1 MGCLSLS
8 HMAVARVKCDTAVT
22 MQCKRPDLPLES
34 SHHWDSRD
42 QEAAPGSVH
51 WAWPLAAAEHSYSFT
66 GPNSGITHVPQMPW
80 PTQHPVLALLSPG
93 FRKKSYFHFDN
104 ELQHKGNI
112 PAVEGRSHISI
123 HLQQSL
129 IQRTWEVPDSLPM
142 HLFHKEK
149 QAKNLGAK
157 TEPLFPSGSYNA
169 RRWFSLWK
177 EITLKSWR

>member
-1 MGCLSLS
+1 MGCSSLS

-42 QEAAPGSVH
+42 QETAPGSVH
-51 WAWPLAAAEHSYSFT
+51 WAWPLAAAEHIYSFT

-80 PTQHPVLALLSPG
+80 PTQHPVLALLSSG

-112 PAVEGRSHISI
+112 PAIEGRSHISI

-157 TEPLFPSGSYNA
+157 KEPLFPSGSYNA